1 MENEEKGMTIDKLN
15 KLYKES
21 ESVDQ
26 KVFAEQRS
34 NLLLVAGEH
43 YSKKRKRVNDRIVGA
58 KDISEQDKLRLTKN
72 HIQKISSLYVNNI
85 LSNSP
90 GVTILP
96 DIETEVQDQKAAEL
110 HRAVWEHGKKS
121 QKINSKIRDWAED
134 FINFGEVATKVFFD
148 PMKGDFKGYATVMD
162 EMGQPV
168 ANPEMPGEWMEDK
181 SNPVFKGAVCF
192 ESIHA
197 FNLLRAPE
205 AKDMDESRYLI
216 IRKMVNV
223 KHLKAMVGGDEE
235 KTKFIEATKDDT
247 FLVFDP
253 NQVDYVRTKNEC
265 LVLEYYFRPCA
276 EYPTGYFFITTEK
289 GIISEGELPFGI
301 FPIRYKGYRKI
312 ATTARSFS
320 PIKNLRPYQIEINRC
335 ASAIATHQVTLGD
348 DKIVTNNTSKV
359 EQGSILPGVRVIKA
373 SGGGTFTILPGRGGD
388 QYLPYMNGQI
398 QEMYEV
404 AMLAEEM
411 ADSDTPVDG
420 FQALFKSIKQKKK
433 FSLYVGKFEEYLVD
447 VCEAYLALSQKYL
460 DEESLIPMIG
470 KREIVNIPEYQS
482 MENIGYRIKV
492 ESQVDDIE
500 TQMGKQLVMN
510 HALQYVGSNMDKA
523 MIGKVLKNMPFGNMK
538 DTFDDMTIDEDNSRN
553 EILALER
560 LEQPEVHPDANH
572 EYAIAKLT
580 HRIMQS
586 DFKTLPPEVQNNFQV
601 QREMHGQY
609 KKQQMEAIQRAEAG
623 FIPTGGYMVKAD
635 LYITDDE
642 GKTKR
647 ATVPYQAM
655 EWLVKKLEEQ
665 GSSQQSLEAMQESA
679 VAGIADQI
687 NNGAAIP
694 QNQGAI

>member
-1 MENEEKGMTIDKLN
+1 MPNLKIDDLK
-15 KLYKES
+15 KLYQES
-21 ESVDQ
+21 DSVDG
-26 KVFAEQRS
+26 KIFSEQRS
-34 NLLLVAGEH
+34 NLLLVSGEH
-43 YSKKRKRVNDRIVGA
+43 YSKKRKRVNDRIQGS
-58 KDISEQDKLRLTKN
+58 KDLTDQDKLRLTKN
-72 HIQKISSLYVNNI
+72 HIQKISTLYVNNI
-85 LSNSP
+85 LTNSP

-110 HRAVWEHGKKS
+110 HRAVWEHGKKT
-121 QKINSKIRDWAED
+121 QKIKSKIRDWADD
-134 FINFGEVATKVFFD
+134 FINIGEVATKIFFD

-168 ANPEMPGEWMEDK
+168 INPETGEMEEDK
-181 SNPVFKGAVCF
+181 ETPVFKGEVTF
-192 ESIHA
+192 EGIHA

-223 KHLKAMVGGDEE
+223 KHLKALVGNDED
-235 KTKFIEATKDDT
+235 KLKLIEATKDDT

-253 NQVDYVRTKNEC
+253 SQVDYVRTKNEA
-265 LVLEYYFRPCA
+265 LVMEFYFRACA
-276 EYPTGYFFITTEK
+276 EYPKGYFYITTDK
-289 GIISEGELPFGI
+289 GILSEGELPFGI
-301 FPIRYKGYRKI
+301 FPIVYKGYRKV
-312 ATTARSFS
+312 ATTARATS
-320 PIKNLRPYQIEINRC
+320 PIKTIRPYQIEINRC

-373 SGGGTFTILPGRGGD
+373 SGGGSFTILPGRGGD
-388 QYLPYMNGQI
+388 QYLGYMNGQI
-398 QEMYEV
+398 QEMYDV
-404 AMLAEEM
+404 AMLGEEM
-411 ADSDTPVDG
+411 ADKEIPVDG
-420 FQALFKSIKQKKK
+420 FQALFQSMKQKKK
-433 FSLYVGKFEEYLVD
+433 FSMYVEKFEEFLVE
-447 VCEAYLALSQKYL
+447 VCELYLSLSKEYL

-470 KREIVNIPEYQS
+470 RREIVNIAEYKS
-482 MENIGYRIKV
+482 LENIGFRIKV
-492 ESQVDDIE
+492 EPQVDDIE

-560 LEQPEVHPDANH
+560 GEEPEVHPDANH
-572 EYAIAKLT
+572 EYAIQKLT

-586 DFKTLPPEVQNNFQV
+586 DFKTLNPQIQNNFQV
-601 QREMHGQY
+601 QREMHGQF
-609 KKQQMEAIQRAEAG
+609 KKQQIEAIQRAEAG

-635 LYITDDE
+635 LYITDDM

-665 GSSQQSLEAMQESA
+665 GSSQASLEAMQESA